1 MSLYLIGLGL
11 HDENDITLRGLEA
24 VKKCSRVYLESYTS
38 VLQCT
43 KETLEKLCG
52 KKLIPAGRE
61 LVENRMQ
68 EILDSARRQ
77 DTALLV
83 AGDPFSA
90 TTHVTLLMEARK
102 QGIAVNV
109 VHNASILTAVGI
121 TGLQLY
127 KFGKTTSIPFA
138 TPEAPAE
145 TPYQAIRE
153 NRKSGLHTLVLLD
166 LDPAEQRFMSIS
178 EAIGSLLMA
187 EQQKK
192 QDVLTPQTLLVGAA
206 RLGSGEPLI
215 RAGTAEQLLAIDFG
229 KPPHSLIVPAKTLH
243 FMEEE
248 ALRMWM

>member
-1 MSLYLIGLGL
+1 MSLHLIGLGL
-11 HDENDITLRGLEA
+11 HDENDITLRGLET
-24 VKKCSRVYLESYTS
+24 VKRCSVIYLEGYTS
-38 VLQCT
+38 LLHCT
-43 KETLEKLCG
+43 KETLEKLYG
-52 KKLIPAGRE
+52 KKIVLADRE

-68 EILDSARRQ
+68 EILDSAKRH

-83 AGDPFSA
+83 IGDPFSA
-90 TTHVTLLMEARK
+90 TTHVTLLMEAKR

-166 LDPAEQRFMSIS
+166 LDSAEQRFMSVS
-178 EAIGSLLMA
+178 EAIGALLMV
-187 EQQKK
+187 EQQNK
-192 QDVLTPQTLLVGAA
+192 QDVLTLQTLLVGIA
-206 RLGSGEPLI
+206 RLGSEEPLI

-229 KPPHSLIVPAKTLH
+229 KPPHSLVVPAKKLH
-243 FMEEE
+243 FME
-248 ALRMWM
+248 